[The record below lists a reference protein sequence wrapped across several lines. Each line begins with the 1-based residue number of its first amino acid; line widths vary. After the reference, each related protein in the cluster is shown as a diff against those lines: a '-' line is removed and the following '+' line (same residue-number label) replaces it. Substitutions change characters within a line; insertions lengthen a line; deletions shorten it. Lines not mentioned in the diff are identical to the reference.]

1 MPRFTKESDGRQIV
15 VETSVPREAAQLRA
29 EGFTEQKARTADV
42 RESDAANAATAAA
55 SPEAAAA
62 AAKSRK

>member
-1 MPRFTKESDGRQIV
+1 MPRFTKESDGRTIT

-42 RESDAANAATAAA
+42 KETDAAKADA
-55 SPEAAAA
+55 SP
-62 AAKSRK
+62 KSPK